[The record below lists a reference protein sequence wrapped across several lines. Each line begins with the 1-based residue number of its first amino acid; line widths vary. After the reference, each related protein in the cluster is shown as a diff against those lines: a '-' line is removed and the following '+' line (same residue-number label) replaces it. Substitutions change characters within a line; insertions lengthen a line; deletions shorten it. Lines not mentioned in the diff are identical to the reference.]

1 MKFDFVIG
9 NPPYQETVDTYNRQ
23 DPIYPHFY
31 EAAERLADRYL
42 LISPARFLFDSGL
55 TKRTWN
61 RKMLSDEHIV
71 VEKYY
76 RKSSDVFINT
86 NINGGVVIIYRDS
99 TKKSRP
105 IDFFIPDETLRK
117 IATKFKKMNVSRW
130 IPLFMEEDPI

>member
-99 TKKSRP
+99 TKKADLL
-105 IDFFIPDETLRK
+105 IF
-117 IATKFKKMNVSRW
+117 
-130 IPLFMEEDPI
+130 LFLMKH